1 MYVDLRINGLTFRM
15 VSVYMPHAGYPTED
29 LMQTYDSLHCV
40 LEGARKRNIA
50 YVVGGDFNT
59 QLHVGPRGDLLMQTA
74 HMFSMV
80 IANAEQEHDSWTFC
94 SSMGVRR
101 RLDFVLCSTGFDV
114 THGGATD
121 LLDLGSDHRAVRAAL
136 EVTGPRSLQGRKP
149 VARKQRW
156 SPSVAEK
163 RRYQINLDT
172 CLQQSALVNMY
183 ELESCVARCAKLA
196 SQQTAQR
203 DLADVKPWQRQDF
216 QDLLA
221 QRRQCRDREGRARL
235 SKQIRAHL
243 RRHMRDRRNRRV
255 NDILSEFRCLNR
267 IEDVYHNPCKA
278 VKNTREGPSPHEFT
292 KYLEDIFTPDRME
305 MQDPHVGSHDVVPP
319 FHLHEL
325 KQAIKNL
332 RHGKAADCDGLV
344 LEMFS
349 FASDNLLT
357 CLLGL
362 YNKVLS
368 TGYVEQSWKNT
379 VFTML
384 PKAGDKSLV
393 QNWRPIAVLKITYKI
408 FSKLLLGRLAPL
420 MEPTLSPDQMGFR
433 PCTGVEHALVVL
445 DSMLG
450 KCAEWGCALW
460 CASLDLRKAFDRVNH
475 ESLFAALDA
484 AGMPG
489 AYVSLLRS
497 LYTSQTG
504 AVRDGRPFH
513 IRRGVK
519 QGDVLSPLLFN
530 VALEYA
536 LDKWKQRLSHH
547 GWDVGTAV
555 RLTNIRFADDL
566 LLYAKSCSELTTMIT
581 FLKQELCKIGL
592 ELNADKT
599 KIFTTLS
606 LELPMYIEV
615 DDDLLEVLFEGKTH
629 KYLGRSLSGNV
640 TKRAAVEVAHRSQVA
655 WGKFMKHKHVLQNKH
670 IAVRNRLK
678 YFDAVIT
685 PTVLFSLHALPLTQK
700 QLHDLNILQRR
711 MLRSIVGWRRVDGEP
726 WSDTMT
732 RMNQRVASA
741 LQQHPVTAWDQQ
753 LLSRQYNFA
762 ATVTRSQWPSL
773 VCKWDPRTRWSAN
786 TTTRPTR
793 IVGRPRAKWDDRLSK
808 FAAQCFPNYVSWID
822 AACDVERWKLKK
834 AEYIEMFKVEM

>member
-1 MYVDLRINGLTFRM
+1 MGATPTLQVHAQNKFSEERSREVVVFAKNARLHSADKISELLGELVQINAWDVLLFSETRRSSEAVDLEGGHRLFSSQRPTACAGVAILVHSKHVAAVQRVQTVDERVLYVDLRINGLTFRM

-74 HMFSMV
+74 HMFSMA
-80 IANAEQEHDSWTFC
+80 IANAKQEHDSWTFC

-196 SQQTAQR
+196 SRQTAQR

-332 RHGKAADCDGLV
+332 GCWNCSAIDKH
-344 LEMFS
+344 S
-349 FASDNLLT
+349 F
-357 CLLGL
+357 C
-362 YNKVLS
+362 
-368 TGYVEQSWKNT
+368 
-379 VFTML
+379 
-384 PKAGDKSLV
+384 
-393 QNWRPIAVLKITYKI
+393 
-408 FSKLLLGRLAPL
+408 
-420 MEPTLSPDQMGFR
+420 
-433 PCTGVEHALVVL
+433 
-445 DSMLG
+445 
-450 KCAEWGCALW
+450 
-460 CASLDLRKAFDRVNH
+460 
-475 ESLFAALDA
+475 
-484 AGMPG
+484 
-489 AYVSLLRS
+489 
-497 LYTSQTG
+497 
-504 AVRDGRPFH
+504 
-513 IRRGVK
+513 
-519 QGDVLSPLLFN
+519 
-530 VALEYA
+530 
-536 LDKWKQRLSHH
+536 
-547 GWDVGTAV
+547 
-555 RLTNIRFADDL
+555 
-566 LLYAKSCSELTTMIT
+566 
-581 FLKQELCKIGL
+581 
-592 ELNADKT
+592 
-599 KIFTTLS
+599 
-606 LELPMYIEV
+606 
-615 DDDLLEVLFEGKTH
+615 
-629 KYLGRSLSGNV
+629 
-640 TKRAAVEVAHRSQVA
+640 
-655 WGKFMKHKHVLQNKH
+655 
-670 IAVRNRLK
+670 
-678 YFDAVIT
+678 
-685 PTVLFSLHALPLTQK
+685 
-700 QLHDLNILQRR
+700 
-711 MLRSIVGWRRVDGEP
+711 
-726 WSDTMT
+726 
-732 RMNQRVASA
+732 
-741 LQQHPVTAWDQQ
+741 
-753 LLSRQYNFA
+753 
-762 ATVTRSQWPSL
+762 
-773 VCKWDPRTRWSAN
+773 
-786 TTTRPTR
+786 
-793 IVGRPRAKWDDRLSK
+793 
-808 FAAQCFPNYVSWID
+808 
-822 AACDVERWKLKK
+822 
-834 AEYIEMFKVEM
+834 